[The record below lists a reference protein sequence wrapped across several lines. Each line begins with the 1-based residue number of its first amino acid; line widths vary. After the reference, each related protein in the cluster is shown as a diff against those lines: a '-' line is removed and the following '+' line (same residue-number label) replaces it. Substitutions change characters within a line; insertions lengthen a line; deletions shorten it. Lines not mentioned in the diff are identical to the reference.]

1 MGKDAEDK
9 DRTGMPVAVG
19 MGRDGA
25 ALKTAVLGGGP
36 AGLTSPLHGEGI
48 DLACVSAQLAAD
60 SILGGEEALQQ
71 YDAKLRELV
80 EEKWR
85 KEKLIVDFWQSLT
98 FQRFDDLV
106 RALCTEDKLLFAR
119 TTLKSPAMMQYAW
132 QWLRY
137 QPVAGSARRRWPK
150 Q

>member
-106 RALCTEDKLLFAR
+106 RALCTEDKLLFVR

-137 QPVAGSARRRWPK
+137 QRSAGSSRRRWPTR
-150 Q
+150 

>member
-1 MGKDAEDK
+1 M
-9 DRTGMPVAVG
+9 
-19 MGRDGA
+19 
-25 ALKTAVLGGGP
+25 
-36 AGLTSPLHGEGI
+36 
-48 DLACVSAQLAAD
+48 ACVSAQLAAD

-106 RALCTEDKLLFAR
+106 RALCTEDKLLFVR